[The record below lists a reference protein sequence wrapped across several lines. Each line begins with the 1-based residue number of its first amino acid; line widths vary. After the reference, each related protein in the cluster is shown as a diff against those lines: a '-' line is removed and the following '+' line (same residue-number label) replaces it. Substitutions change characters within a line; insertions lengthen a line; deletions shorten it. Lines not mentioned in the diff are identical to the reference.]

1 MITALPVMIARFLEN
16 AQLPLE
22 TVAIAYNIL
31 SSQRVA
37 SLQCWHNGMSPLQ
50 AERGRDKMLEVHGP
64 EADASC
70 QRALIILSSL
80 SLAASF
86 SEDRPRNTAYWSRQV
101 GELAFSTEQINA
113 MSRILLAQLD
123 WQIHSLAASIHVD
136 SAISA
141 LSMIAIKTNKTTSVT
156 PSCHCNASMKLLIGP
171 YTTIEHGLITPEA
184 SPDCL
189 DMEDESGSQG
199 NRCYLS

>member
-1 MITALPVMIARFLEN
+1 MIARFLEN

-31 SSQRVA
+31 SSPRVA
-37 SLQCWHNGMSPLQ
+37 SLHCWHDGMSAPQ
-50 AERGRDKMLEVHGP
+50 GEHIRDKMLEIHGP

-86 SEDRPRNTAYWSRQV
+86 SEDRPRNTSYWSRQV

-123 WQIHSLAASIHVD
+123 WQIHSLAAPIHVD
-136 SAISA
+136 AAISA
-141 LSMIAIKTNKTTSVT
+141 LSTIAVKANKTTSVT
-156 PSCHCNASMKLLIGP
+156 PSCLVNASMKLLIGP

-184 SPDCL
+184 SPDCF
-189 DMEDESGSQG
+189 DMEDESGSQT
-199 NRCYLS
+199 NRCFLS